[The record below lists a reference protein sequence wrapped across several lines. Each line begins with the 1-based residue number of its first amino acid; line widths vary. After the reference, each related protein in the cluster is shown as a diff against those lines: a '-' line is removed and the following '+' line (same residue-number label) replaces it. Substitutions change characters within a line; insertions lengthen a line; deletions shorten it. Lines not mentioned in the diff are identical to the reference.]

1 MVNKVI
7 VAARA
12 LKQLQKLPEHI
23 QIKFF
28 NWHAAIVESGLESVR
43 KIPGYHDEPLKGE
56 RRGERSVRLNKAYRV
71 IYVLKSDGTTEV
83 VNVEEVHKHEY

>member
-1 MVNKVI
+1 MINEVI

-28 NWHAAIVESGLESVR
+28 NWHAAIVESGLEIVR

-56 RRGERSVRLNKAYRV
+56 RK
-71 IYVLKSDGTTEV
+71 
-83 VNVEEVHKHEY
+83 